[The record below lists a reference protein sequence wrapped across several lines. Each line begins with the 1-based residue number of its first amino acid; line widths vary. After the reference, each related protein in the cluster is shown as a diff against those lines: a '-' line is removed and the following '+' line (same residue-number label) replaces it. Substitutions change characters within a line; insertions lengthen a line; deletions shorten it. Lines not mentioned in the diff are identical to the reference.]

1 MWLKIALL
9 GGEKL
14 SSEAGTQREFPDLN
28 WPSPFNES
36 IIFKRLE
43 NIKGCIRC
51 NKMVGERNKCLKKG
65 SFICRL
71 GHSLNTG
78 YESGRSSLVAASYSS
93 RPLQKG
99 LAIYRV
105 DAQLL
110 SAFTWEN
117 TSKTSKS
124 YKSNKRTRVGH
135 RSVSLASNQT
145 NRHRKICTAKWEE
158 ELAHRSRGRQ
168 FINTCWFVSLEP
180 LEASNKSIRSIQM
193 QAGGMTI
200 ICVYGTCS
208 AAAGLQPD
216 LLGSVGVYKR
226 LEHLLQPNFLSL
238 VCWVVL

>member
-93 RPLQKG
+93 RPLQRG
-99 LAIYRV
+99 WWSTASMHSFFR
-105 DAQLL
+105 LL
-110 SAFTWEN
+110 HG
-117 TSKTSKS
+117 KI
-124 YKSNKRTRVGH
+124 H
-135 RSVSLASNQT
+135 RKPANRT
-145 NRHRKICTAKWEE
+145 NRTSELELVIAPSPSHQTKPIDTAKFALPSEK
-158 ELAHRSRGRQ
+158 RSSPTDHVDD
-168 FINTCWFVSLEP
+168 NL
-180 LEASNKSIRSIQM
+180 SIR
-193 QAGGMTI
+193 A
-200 ICVYGTCS
+200 
-208 AAAGLQPD
+208 D
-216 LLGSVGVYKR
+216 L
-226 LEHLLQPNFLSL
+226 
-238 VCWVVL
+238 